1 MRKRALFTVVIAAIV
16 CLAALLVNAAPLKVS
31 ILGDSISTYK
41 GVIPAAARAT
51 YPGHD
56 VTSID
61 HMWWQ
66 QIING
71 LGGELD
77 TVQAWSSSAI
87 RDVVNYNAESF
98 LAHYD
103 QIGNPDVIL
112 ILGGANDRNAPQGEY
127 TGWTLEDTA
136 TYFRPALSRLFSGLK
151 STYPEASIYF
161 IDIPYLTAA
170 QKESIAYICAVYGVV
185 RIEVFNIECWDS
197 CHPLLAGM
205 TAIAEQTLPVIKADL
220 DKRAG
225 YGTFAA
231 APATAVALDTRAT
244 AAGNLRSF
252 DFGDGT
258 EVLPFAAV
266 NAGSW
271 QIREVVGGVTNTWRV
286 GTGEQTVE
294 WSPSAPG
301 TYEFVHEDTAGNALS
316 AKFAVTLSYVTGGA
330 ATEVGAPGTVATVS
344 VGGVALDTRATASGN
359 TRTLDE
365 EHPPLPFALSGSY
378 GADGAAGAWSVAV
391 TAPGAAEAAPWASGE
406 AEAVRV
412 WEPEAAGT
420 TLFTLTASDG
430 TELAARF
437 AASLSF
443 VSGGTASDVGG
454 AGTVT
459 TVRLEGIPLDTTV
472 SAGGARTVED
482 AGDVLPVA
490 ASGDWATDAG
500 AWAVALAYDGY
511 EEAVASGAA
520 ATAFAW
526 QPPYEGTQTL
536 SLTDATG
543 GVSRAVFTVAAKAAK
558 FPTGGGT
565 INPSVGGE
573 ASVALLHVA
582 LDTRSTKTGNLREL
596 ASEDE
601 LLDFAASGSG
611 FERGVAAKWTI
622 TETRESTGTSAEAA
636 SGTAETVFAWRPY
649 YAGTNTVT
657 LVAANGDT
665 LTARFALPDALAQYT
680 DTGDIGGESGDE
692 WGEAAVSFVGVA
704 LDTRATA
711 ANNTRTVTSTDEILP
726 IAHYG
731 AAGAPA
737 TVTVAF
743 LGAASGDSAQFTD
756 EGTSLW
762 APAGSGTWVLVHE
775 SDALSGSAR
784 FVFDVAGNWLD
795 SVGMTAMEPA
805 DAGWRITFSPGFKAG
820 KGGDAASW
828 FEEAKALGFV
838 KVRVATTLEELAAGE
853 GDEVVDVDV
862 DDLEPEYDAETD
874 SVTVSVPFELMRR
887 IGGEEATSM
896 FMRVIV
902 K

>member
-1 MRKRALFTVVIAAIV
+1 MKKIFSAVAAAALATVSAEAAIRISV
-16 CLAALLVNAAPLKVS
+16 
-31 ILGDSISTYK
+31 IGDSISTFNGIVPSGYPCYYPK
-41 GVIPAAARAT
+41 G
-51 YPGHD
+51 D
-56 VTSID
+56 VANDSQ
-61 HMWWQ
+61 MYW
-66 QIING
+66 QIICDR
-71 LGGELD
+71 LGAEREM
-77 TVQAWSSSAI
+77 VEAWSGSRVTYNSSTASF
-87 RDVVNYNAESF
+87 NATSRYTN
-98 LAHYD
+98 L
-103 QIGNPDVIL
+103 GNPDIIL
-112 ILGGANDRNAPQGEY
+112 VHGGTNDRGVTLGTQYAAGE
-127 TGWTLEDTA
+127 WDDTSIVS
-136 TYFRPALSRLFSGLK
+136 YYRPAMSRLIEKLQE
-151 STYPEASIYF
+151 TYPDAMIYWLMDSNIITGDRAASF
-161 IDIPYLTAA
+161 R
-170 QKESIAYICAVYGVV
+170 EICAYYGITC
-185 RIEVFNIECWDS
+185 IEMSGVTYIDS
-197 CHPLLAGM
+197 LHPDVAGM
-205 TAIAEQTLPVIKADL
+205 VRMADVITPILDADISAKL
-220 DKRAG
+220 G

-231 APATAVALDTRAT
+231 APATAVALDTRTT

-252 DFGDGT
+252 EWGDGT

-266 NAGSW
+266 NTGSW
-271 QIREVVGGVTNTWRV
+271 QIREVVGGVTNAWRV

-301 TYEFVHEDTAGNALS
+301 IYEFVHEDTAGNALS
-316 AKFAVTLSYVTGGA
+316 AKFAVSLSYVSGGS

-344 VGGVALDTRATASGN
+344 VGGVALDTCATASGN

-391 TAPGAAEAAPWASGE
+391 TAPGASEAAAWASGE
-406 AEAVRV
+406 AEAVRA
-412 WEPEAAGT
+412 WEPDTAGT

-472 SAGGARTVED
+472 SAGGARAVED

-490 ASGDWATDAG
+490 ASGDWATGAG
-500 AWAVALAYDGY
+500 AWAVTLSYDGY
-511 EEAVASGAA
+511 EESVASGAA
-520 ATAFAW
+520 ETAFAW

-536 SLTDATG
+536 MLTDATG

-582 LDTRSTKTGNLREL
+582 LDTRSTKAGNLREL

-665 LTARFALPDALAQYT
+665 LTARFALPDELAQYT

-737 TVTVAF
+737 TVTVSF

-762 APAGSGTWVLVHE
+762 TPAGSGTWVLVHE
-775 SDALSGSAR
+775 SDALSGSVR

-795 SVGMTAMEPA
+795 SVGMSAMEPE
-805 DAGWRITFSPGFKAG
+805 DGGWRITFSPGFKTG
-820 KGGDAASW
+820 KGDDAASW

-853 GDEVVDVDV
+853 GEEVEDFDV
-862 DDLEPEYDAETD
+862 DDLEPEYDADTD
-874 SVTVSVPFELMRR
+874 SVTVSVPLELMQR
-887 IGGEEATSM
+887 IGGEGATSM

>member
-1 MRKRALFTVVIAAIV
+1 MKKIFLAVAA
-16 CLAALLVNAAPLKVS
+16 AALATVSSEAALKVS
-31 ILGDSISTYK
+31 IMGASISTYS
-41 GVIPAAARAT
+41 GTVPAGNPCF
-51 YPGHD
+51 YPNTASG
-56 VTSID
+56 VTSQD
-61 HMWWQ
+61 KMWWG
-66 QIING
+66 IVINAI
-71 LGGELD
+71 GGELEINESYSGS
-77 TVQAWSSSAI
+77 TVCYKNGQNSSFVA
-87 RDVVNYNAESF
+87 RMGN
-98 LAHYD
+98 
-103 QIGNPDVIL
+103 IGNPDVI
-112 ILGGANDRNAPQGEY
+112 IVHGSTNDSRSGAQVGEY
-127 TGWTLEDTA
+127 KYSEWTDA
-136 TYFRPALSRLFSGLK
+136 DCQYFRPALARLLSGLIDAHPDAK
-151 STYPEASIYF
+151 LYYVLANDLRAEINESVRTICAYYGVPLVELVGPIETVDGVHPTEAGMEK
-161 IDIPYLTAA
+161 TAA
-170 QKESIAYICAVYGVV
+170 QIL
-185 RIEVFNIECWDS
+185 EVLE
-197 CHPLLAGM
+197 
-205 TAIAEQTLPVIKADL
+205 ADL
-220 DKRAG
+220 FG

-231 APATAVALDTRAT
+231 APATAVALDTRTT

-252 DFGDGT
+252 DWGDGT

-301 TYEFVHEDTAGNALS
+301 IYEFVHEDTAGNALS
-316 AKFAVTLSYVTGGA
+316 AKFAVSLSYVSGGS
-330 ATEVGAPGTVATVS
+330 ATEVGAPGTVTTVT

-406 AEAVRV
+406 AEAVRA
-412 WEPEAAGT
+412 WEPDAAGT

-472 SAGGARTVED
+472 SAGGARAVED

-490 ASGDWATDAG
+490 ASGDWATGAG
-500 AWAVALAYDGY
+500 AWAVTLSYDGY
-511 EEAVASGAA
+511 EEAVASGSAE
-520 ATAFAW
+520 TAFAW

-536 SLTDATG
+536 MLTDATG

-565 INPSVGGE
+565 VNPYTGGE
-573 ASVALLHVA
+573 ASVAMLHVA

-665 LTARFALPDALAQYT
+665 LTARFALPDELAQYT

-711 ANNTRTVTSTDEILP
+711 ANNTRTVASTDEILP

-737 TVTVAF
+737 TVTVSF

-762 APAGSGTWVLVHE
+762 IPAGSGTWVLVHE

-795 SVGMTAMEPA
+795 SVGMSAMEPA
-805 DAGWRITFSPGFKAG
+805 DAGWRITFSPGFKTG

-874 SVTVSVPFELMRR
+874 SVTVSVPLELMQR
-887 IGGEEATSM
+887 IGGEGATSM